1 MRLGELEFHILNDGL
16 FRLDGGAMFGV
27 IPRPM
32 WERVAPPDD
41 RNRITLAMNSLL
53 IRAAG
58 KWILVETGAGDKWD
72 AKRRDIYAFEGRGL
86 PQQLAERGVRP
97 EQIDIVVN
105 THLHFDHCG
114 GNTQMVDGKPAP
126 AFPNAR
132 YIVQRGEF
140 EHARRPT
147 ERDRASYFPE
157 NFEPIA
163 ASGQWELIDD
173 EREIAPGVE
182 LLLAPG
188 HTKEMMI
195 VRLSGGGQ
203 SAVFLAD
210 LVPTTAHIPDAV
222 DHGFRSLSAYDAR
235 EQEEVAARNRA
246 PGLARAFRSRPRH
259 ARRPPR
265 AAIRRARRKNHGRAG
280 CPRIALSDSAVGHC
294 RRIGASKFNS
304 PR

>member
-1 MRLGELEFHILNDGL
+1 MRLGELEFYILNDGL

-32 WERVAPPDD
+32 WERVAPPDE

-72 AKRRDIYAFEGRGL
+72 AKRRDIYAFEGRRL

-97 EQIDIVVN
+97 EEIDVVVN

-114 GNTQMVDGKPAP
+114 GNTQMVNGKPAP

-210 LVPTTAHIPDAV
+210 LVPTTAHIPDPWIMGFDLYPLTTLENKKKWLPEIARQGWLALFGHDRAV
-222 DHGFRSLSAYDAR
+222 PVAR
-235 EQEEVAARNRA
+235 LALHPAERGEKITALPVAME
-246 PGLARAFRSRPRH
+246 
-259 ARRPPR
+259 
-265 AAIRRARRKNHGRAG
+265 
-280 CPRIALSDSAVGHC
+280 
-294 RRIGASKFNS
+294 
-304 PR
+304 

>member
-1 MRLGELEFHILNDGL
+1 MRARDKASGKHRARTIEHWKERLTDLLEEQIAQRALHGSEGQSFSTRWLVKSPTERKVRTPPCMNCWPGWGFSPWAFGGALLLHDRGLNKTSENRGTMRLGELEFHILNDGL

-114 GNTQMVDGKPAP
+114 GNTQMVDGKPTP

-147 ERDRASYFPE
+147 ERDRASYFPKTSS
-157 NFEPIA
+157 PLPPA
-163 ASGQWELIDD
+163 ASG
-173 EREIAPGVE
+173 
-182 LLLAPG
+182 
-188 HTKEMMI
+188 
-195 VRLSGGGQ
+195 S
-203 SAVFLAD
+203 
-210 LVPTTAHIPDAV
+210 
-222 DHGFRSLSAYDAR
+222 
-235 EQEEVAARNRA
+235 
-246 PGLARAFRSRPRH
+246 
-259 ARRPPR
+259 
-265 AAIRRARRKNHGRAG
+265 
-280 CPRIALSDSAVGHC
+280 
-294 RRIGASKFNS
+294 
-304 PR
+304 